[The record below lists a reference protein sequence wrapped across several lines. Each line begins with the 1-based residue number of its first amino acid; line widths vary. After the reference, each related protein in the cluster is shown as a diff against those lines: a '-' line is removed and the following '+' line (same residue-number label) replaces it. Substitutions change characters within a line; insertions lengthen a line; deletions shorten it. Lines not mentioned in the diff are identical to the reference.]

1 MANFVQSGVVK
12 TAVREL
18 AAPIADAAAF
28 AAVVDDVLT
37 TNPFGCTAYLVGTEN
52 HAAVETSRESYTGRI
67 VYENGEAE
75 TVGQVSV
82 RCPTVAAYT
91 ANVAT
96 VLANAALATAMGGTA
111 VHASDSD
118 TFGVAL
124 RCHAASGEIY
134 TLALSRT
141 KLTLSSYEDDAIL
154 TAVEAWA
161 DAVPALA

>member
-28 AAVVDDVLT
+28 AEVVDDVLT

-96 VLANAALATAMGGTA
+96 ILGNAALATAMGGTA

>member
-154 TAVEAWA
+154 AAVEAWA

>member
-18 AAPIADAAAF
+18 AAPIADVAAF
-28 AAVVDDVLT
+28 AEVVDDVVT
-37 TNPFGCTAYLVGTEN
+37 NNPFGCTAYQVGTES
-52 HAAVETSRESYTGRI
+52 HAAVEKARESYTGRI

-91 ANVAT
+91 ANIAT
-96 VLANAALATAMGGTA
+96 VLANAAVATAMGGTA
-111 VHASDSD
+111 AHATDNDSF
-118 TFGVAL
+118 TAAL
-124 RCHAASGEIY
+124 KCHAANGEIF
-134 TLALSRT
+134 TLSLSRT
-141 KLTLSSYEDDAIL
+141 RLTLSSYEDDAIRS
-154 TAVEAWA
+154 TVENWA

>member
-134 TLALSRT
+134 TLAPSRT

-154 TAVEAWA
+154 AAVEAWA